1 MTEMRAVGSMV
12 FSVIWAFAVVALLLV
27 VLTYGVRL
35 LNRGRIVAA
44 SGKRLVSVVESTFL
58 AQNVTLH
65 VVKVGDRYYLVGG
78 GSAGVT
84 HIADVESDVVE
95 PYIETQRKALG
106 EQRDAVLRL
115 LQRFRKEQ

>member
-1 MTEMRAVGSMV
+1 VTGSLI
-12 FSVIWAFAVVALLLV
+12 FNAIWALALIALLLLG
-27 VLTYGVRL
+27 LTYLVRL

-44 SGKRLVSVVESTFL
+44 SGNRLVTIVES
-58 AQNVTLH
+58 AAVSQHSAVH

-84 HIADVESDVVE
+84 HIADVPADVVD

-106 EQRDAVLRL
+106 EQRAAVLRL
-115 LQRFRKEQ
+115 LQRFRR

>member
-1 MTEMRAVGSMV
+1 MSVTFV
-12 FSVIWAFAVVALLLV
+12 FQAIWAFAVVGLLLV
-27 VLTYGVRL
+27 GLTYVVRS

-44 SGKRLVSVVESTFL
+44 TGRRLVTVVESTFL

-84 HIADVESDVVE
+84 HIADVPGDVVD

-106 EQRDAVLRL
+106 EQRDGVLRL
-115 LQRFRKEQ
+115 LQRFRKQP

>member
-1 MTEMRAVGSMV
+1 
-12 FSVIWAFAVVALLLV
+12 VALTYAARLV
-27 VLTYGVRL
+27 
-35 LNRGRIVAA
+35 NRTRVAA

-84 HIADVESDVVE
+84 HIADVDSDVVE

-115 LQRFRKEQ
+115 LQRFRK

>member
-1 MTEMRAVGSMV
+1 VV
-12 FSVIWAFAVVALLLV
+12 WAFAIIALLLLG
-27 VLTYGVRL
+27 LTYGARA

-44 SGKRLVSVVESTFL
+44 AGKRLVTVVESTPL
-58 AQNVTLH
+58 SQNSTVH
-65 VVKVGDRYYLVGG
+65 VVKVGDRYYLIGG

-84 HIADVESDVVE
+84 HIADVPSDVVD

-115 LQRFRKEQ
+115 LQRFRK

>member
-1 MTEMRAVGSMV
+1 MSLV
-12 FSVIWAFAVVALLLV
+12 FSAIWAFAVVALLLF

-35 LNRGRIVAA
+35 LNRGRIV
-44 SGKRLVSVVESTFL
+44 SSTGKRLVSVVESTFL
-58 AQNVTLH
+58 AQHVTLH

-84 HIADVESDVVE
+84 HIADVDSAVVE

-115 LQRFRKEQ
+115 LQRFRKPS

>member
-1 MTEMRAVGSMV
+1 MGGGFFFTAV
-12 FSVIWAFAVVALLLV
+12 WAFAVVALLLV
-27 VLTYGVRL
+27 ALTYAVRL
-35 LNRGRIVAA
+35 LGRGRLVA
-44 SGKRLVSVVESTFL
+44 STGKRLVSVVESTFV

-84 HIADVESDVVE
+84 HIADVDPAVAE
-95 PYIETQRKALG
+95 PYIETQRKALS

-115 LQRFRKEQ
+115 LQRFRKQP

>member
-1 MTEMRAVGSMV
+1 MPVWVTY
-12 FSVIWAFAVVALLLV
+12 IWALSIIGLLLLG
-27 VLTYGVRL
+27 LTYGVRA

-44 SGKRLVSVVESTFL
+44 TGKRLVTVVESTFL

-84 HIADVESDVVE
+84 HIADVPGDVVD

-115 LQRFRKEQ
+115 LQRFRKQP

>member
-1 MTEMRAVGSMV
+1 MRS
-12 FSVIWAFAVVALLLV
+12 
-27 VLTYGVRL
+27 
-35 LNRGRIVAA
+35 LNRGRLVAA
-44 SGKRLVSVVESTFL
+44 TGRRLVTVVESTVL
-58 AQNVTLH
+58 AQNVAVH

-84 HIADVESDVVE
+84 HIADVPPDTVE

-115 LQRFRKEQ
+115 LQRFRR

>member
-1 MTEMRAVGSMV
+1 M
-12 FSVIWAFAVVALLLV
+12 FYLNLIWAFALIALMLV
-27 VLTYGVRL
+27 GLTYAVRL
-35 LNRGRIVAA
+35 VNRGRIVAA
-44 SGKRLVSVVESTFL
+44 SGARLVTIVES
-58 AQNVTLH
+58 AAVSQHSAVH

-84 HIADVESDVVE
+84 HIADVPSDVVE

-115 LQRFRKEQ
+115 LQRFRT

>member
-1 MTEMRAVGSMV
+1 MNAV
-12 FSVIWAFAVVALLLV
+12 FTYAWALALIALLLLG
-27 VLTYGVRL
+27 LTYGVRL
-35 LNRGRIVAA
+35 LNRSRIVAA
-44 SGKRLVSVVESTFL
+44 SGRRLVTVVESTFL
-58 AQNVTLH
+58 AQNVTVH

-84 HIADVESDVVE
+84 HIADVPADAVD

-115 LQRFRKEQ
+115 LQRFRKQP

>member
-1 MTEMRAVGSMV
+1 MHAIVTGHFIFDA
-12 FSVIWAFAVVALLLV
+12 ILALAIIALLLV
-27 VLTYGVRL
+27 GMTYLVRL

-44 SGKRLVSVVESTFL
+44 SGSRLVTIVES
-58 AQNVTLH
+58 AAVSQHSAVH

-84 HIADVESDVVE
+84 HIADVPADVVE

-115 LQRFRKEQ
+115 LQRFRR